1 MKVLKFFIALVSCI
15 LFVEV
20 ATAQSSTPAIS
31 NVYSNEDIAKM
42 IRKYRASHS
51 YDVIPS
57 AKLATKFKADFPKA
71 SDVEWEVADSIYEV
85 EFDIRFR
92 DWKAYYDAEG
102 NLLMTVE
109 EIYRSELPAVVKN
122 AAEAKY
128 PKYHFEDIDKIRRGT
143 EVFYKIE
150 MELRN
155 TEIELLV
162 RSDGTILKEKI
173 DY

>member
-1 MKVLKFFIALVSCI
+1 MKVFKLFIAVMSCAVCVQI
-15 LFVEV
+15 
-20 ATAQSSTPAIS
+20 AAAQSSVPAIS
-31 NVYSNEDIAKM
+31 KVYSNDTIAEM
-42 IRKYRASHS
+42 LRKYRSSRSH
-51 YDVIPS
+51 DVMPP
-57 AKLATKFKADFPKA
+57 AKLAAKFRADFPKA

-85 EFDIRFR
+85 EFDVKFR
-92 DWKAYYDAEG
+92 DCKAYYDAKG

-109 EIYRSELPAVVKN
+109 EIYRSELPAIVKN

-150 MELRN
+150 MEHRDM
-155 TEIELLV
+155 EIEMLV
-162 RSDGTILKEKI
+162 RSDGVITDEKT

>member
-1 MKVLKFFIALVSCI
+1 MKGLKIFIALVNCAI
-15 LFVEV
+15 FVQV
-20 ATAQSSTPAIS
+20 AAQSPAPTIS
-31 NVYSNEDIAKM
+31 DAYSNDTIAKM
-42 IRKYRASHS
+42 IRKYRTSHS
-51 YDVIPS
+51 HDVMPP
-57 AKLATKFKADFPKA
+57 AKPATKFKVDFPKA
-71 SDVEWEVADSIYEV
+71 SGVEWETDGNIYEV

-150 MELRN
+150 MELRD
-155 TEIELLV
+155 TEVELLIQ
-162 RSDGTILKEKI
+162 SNGTITSEKT

>member
-1 MKVLKFFIALVSCI
+1 MKVLKFFIAFVSCA
-15 LFVEV
+15 LFVEI
-20 ATAQSSTPAIS
+20 ATAQSSAPVIS
-31 NVYSNEDIAKM
+31 NVYSNEAIAET
-42 IRKYRASHS
+42 IRKYRTSHS
-51 YDVIPS
+51 RDVMPP

-85 EFDIRFR
+85 EFDVRFR
-92 DWKAYYDAEG
+92 DWKAYYDAKG
-102 NLLMTVE
+102 NLLMTAE
-109 EIYRSELPAVVKN
+109 EIYRSELHAVVKN

-150 MELRN
+150 MELRD
-155 TEIELLV
+155 TEVELLV
-162 RSDGTILKEKI
+162 RSDGVIMKEKT